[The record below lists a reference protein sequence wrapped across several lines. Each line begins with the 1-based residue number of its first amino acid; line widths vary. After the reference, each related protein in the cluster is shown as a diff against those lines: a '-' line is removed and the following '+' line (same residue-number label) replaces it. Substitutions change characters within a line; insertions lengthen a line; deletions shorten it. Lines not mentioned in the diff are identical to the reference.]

1 MKSIE
6 DEKAKEIEHLSQETE
21 ILELDQ
27 VLTEGINA
35 KIPFTFTYPNTNK
48 KVGVLVRPL
57 STNEYQKAILMSKRL
72 KTNFLVELAKL
83 GTYKMDESKFPEDLL
98 ETLPAGIVTR
108 ITNEINRISG
118 VELVEGS
125 GETQQ
130 QIFEELMGF

>member
-1 MKSIE
+1 MKSVE
-6 DEKAKEIEHLSQETE
+6 DEKAKEIERLSQETE

-27 VLTEGINA
+27 VITEGVDA
-35 KIPFTFTYPNTNK
+35 KIPFTFIYPNTTK

-57 STNEYQKAILMSKRL
+57 STNEYQKAILVSKRL
-72 KTNFLVELAKL
+72 KTNFLIELAKL

-98 ETLPAGIVTR
+98 EDLPAGIITR

-125 GETQQ
+125 ETQQ
-130 QIFEELMGF
+130 QIFDELMGF